1 INSQSLN
8 TVIWSIILG
17 FSVYGILRLILR
29 KRLLAFVKQLA
40 SRADLNLMDEIGY
53 RSVIIGFPLF
63 ALGGIFFAAIWAQ
76 IAWSRFWGWDPKE
89 TWAFITFMFYTVFLH
104 LRLNRG
110 YEGEKSAW
118 LAVLGFILIL
128 FNLIAINLIVAGL
141 HSYALL
147 EKRVEMTE
155 KILIVDDEERIRKL
169 LNMYLVREGYD
180 ITEAENGE
188 EALELAMENDYN
200 CILLDLMMPKMDGI
214 EVASRL
220 RRTKS
225 TPIIML
231 TAKGEENNRVEG
243 FEVGADDYI
252 VKPFS
257 PREVVLRVKAILRR
271 SSETT
276 FINQEAT
283 AKDVIVYEHLVI
295 DNDAHR
301 VLADDHNVNLTPKEY
316 ELLLFLAKSPDKV
329 FDREELLKEVW
340 HYDFYGDLRTVDTH
354 VKRLREKLNKVSPEA
369 SRMIHTVWGI
379 GYK

>member
-1 INSQSLN
+1 
-8 TVIWSIILG
+8 
-17 FSVYGILRLILR
+17 
-29 KRLLAFVKQLA
+29 
-40 SRADLNLMDEIGY
+40 
-53 RSVIIGFPLF
+53 
-63 ALGGIFFAAIWAQ
+63 
-76 IAWSRFWGWDPKE
+76 
-89 TWAFITFMFYTVFLH
+89 
-104 LRLNRG
+104 
-110 YEGEKSAW
+110 
-118 LAVLGFILIL
+118 
-128 FNLIAINLIVAGL
+128 
-141 HSYALL
+141 
-147 EKRVEMTE
+147 MTE

-329 FDREELLKEVW
+329 FNREELLKEVW

-379 GYK
+379 GYKFEVNES